1 LAPVQHFRDDSQAA
15 KDDGVRQSSKFMAQ
29 PTLRRSLLAIGALY
43 ALGGAAANAQNLDQ
57 GKSAI
62 QLFNDSC
69 TACHRG
75 AAGLAR
81 GRSRTALFQFLQE
94 HYSSGSTTAAEL
106 ASYLASVDRPQGG
119 RSRPAEAPPARNPA
133 PPAARP
139 PGTRPVHTHQRH
151 SPHRIQTEKPPTGPA
166 AAGRSFP

>member
-1 LAPVQHFRDDSQAA
+1 MSRP
-15 KDDGVRQSSKFMAQ
+15 K
-29 PTLRRSLLAIGALY
+29 LRRSLLALGALC
-43 ALGGAAANAQNLDQ
+43 ALGGAAAQAQNLDQ
-57 GKSAI
+57 GKSAV
-62 QLFNDSC
+62 QLFNNSC

-119 RSRPAEAPPARNPA
+119 RARPAEGNPARPVAANPA
-133 PPAARP
+133 PPVSRAHGPRSR
-139 PGTRPVHTHQRH
+139 TRQRH
-151 SPHRIQTEKPPTGPA
+151 PANRIQTDKPPTSPA
-166 AAGRSFP
+166 AGGRSFP

>member
-1 LAPVQHFRDDSQAA
+1 MSQ
-15 KDDGVRQSSKFMAQ
+15 QQ
-29 PTLRRSLLAIGALY
+29 LRRALLTLSALC
-43 ALGGAAANAQNLDQ
+43 AFGTAAANAQNLDQ
-57 GKSAI
+57 GKSAV

-81 GRSRTALFQFLQE
+81 GRSRTALYQFLQE

-119 RSRPAEAPPARNPA
+119 RARPAEAGPARPVAGNPP

-139 PGTRPVHTHQRH
+139 PGARSVRTHQRH

>member
-1 LAPVQHFRDDSQAA
+1 MSQQ
-15 KDDGVRQSSKFMAQ
+15 K
-29 PTLRRSLLAIGALY
+29 LWRSLLALGALY
-43 ALGGAAANAQNLDQ
+43 ALGTAGVNAQNLDQ
-57 GKSAI
+57 GKSAV

-94 HYSSGSTTAAEL
+94 HYSSGSTTAAAL

-119 RSRPAEAPPARNPA
+119 GRARPVEPGPARPVAGNPPPPAPRAHVHGP
-133 PPAARP
+133 RI
-139 PGTRPVHTHQRH
+139 HTHQRH
-151 SPHRIQTEKPPTGPA
+151 APDRIQTQKPPTGA
-166 AAGRSFP
+166 AAGGRSFP

>member
-1 LAPVQHFRDDSQAA
+1 MS
-15 KDDGVRQSSKFMAQ
+15 RQQ
-29 PTLRRSLLAIGALY
+29 LQRVLLALGALY
-43 ALGGAAANAQNLDQ
+43 ALGTVGANAQNLDQ
-57 GKSAI
+57 GKSAV

-119 RSRPAEAPPARNPA
+119 RARPAEAGAVRPVAGNPP

-139 PGTRPVHTHQRH
+139 PGARSPGPRPVRTHQRH

-166 AAGRSFP
+166 AGGRSFP

>member
-1 LAPVQHFRDDSQAA
+1 MS
-15 KDDGVRQSSKFMAQ
+15 RQK
-29 PTLRRSLLAIGALY
+29 LRRALLTLGALW

-57 GKSAI
+57 GKSAV

-69 TACHRG
+69 TACHQS
-75 AAGLAR
+75 APGLAR

-119 RSRPAEAPPARNPA
+119 RSRPVAREAAPRPDAQNPPQPAPRAHVHGPRIHTRQRHAPDRIETQKPPA
-133 PPAARP
+133 
-139 PGTRPVHTHQRH
+139 
-151 SPHRIQTEKPPTGPA
+151 GPA
-166 AAGRSFP
+166 AGGRSFP

>member
-1 LAPVQHFRDDSQAA
+1 V
-15 KDDGVRQSSKFMAQ
+15 KFMAKL
-29 PTLRRSLLAIGALY
+29 PVRLFALGALV
-43 ALGGAAANAQNLDQ
+43 ALGAAAANAQNLDQ

-75 AAGLAR
+75 AVGLAR

-94 HYSSGSTTAAEL
+94 HYSSSSTTAAEL

-119 RSRPAEAPPARNPA
+119 GRARPVVGSPAQPAAPPAPRAHVHGP
-133 PPAARP
+133 RSH
-139 PGTRPVHTHQRH
+139 TRQHHT
-151 SPHRIQTEKPPTGPA
+151 PDRIQTEKPPAGPA
-166 AAGRSFP
+166 AGGRSFP

>member
-1 LAPVQHFRDDSQAA
+1 MSQR
-15 KDDGVRQSSKFMAQ
+15 K
-29 PTLRRSLLAIGALY
+29 LRRALLTLGALY
-43 ALGGAAANAQNLDQ
+43 ALGTAAANAQNLDQ
-57 GKSAI
+57 GKSAV

-69 TACHRG
+69 TACHSN

-119 RSRPAEAPPARNPA
+119 RARPAAANPA
-133 PPAARP
+133 PPVPPIQQPAPRTHAPHGPRP
-139 PGTRPVHTHQRH
+139 RTHQH
-151 SPHRIQTEKPPTGPA
+151 HPADRIQTEKPPTGPA

>member
-1 LAPVQHFRDDSQAA
+1 MS
-15 KDDGVRQSSKFMAQ
+15 RQKWRRALL
-29 PTLRRSLLAIGALY
+29 TLGALY
-43 ALGGAAANAQNLDQ
+43 ALGTAAANAQNLDQ
-57 GKSAI
+57 GKSAV

-81 GRSRTALFQFLQE
+81 GRSRTALYQFLQE

-119 RSRPAEAPPARNPA
+119 RARPVEAVPARPVARNPA
-133 PPAARP
+133 PPAPRTQQPAPRTHAPHGPRP
-139 PGTRPVHTHQRH
+139 RTHQH
-151 SPHRIQTEKPPTGPA
+151 HPADRIQTEKPPTGPA
-166 AAGRSFP
+166 AGGRSFP

>member
-1 LAPVQHFRDDSQAA
+1 MSQQ
-15 KDDGVRQSSKFMAQ
+15 K
-29 PTLRRSLLAIGALY
+29 LRRALLTLGALW

-57 GKSAI
+57 GKSAV

-81 GRSRTALFQFLQE
+81 GRSRTALYQFLQE
-94 HYSSGSTTAAEL
+94 HYSSSSTTAAEL

-119 RSRPAEAPPARNPA
+119 RARPAEVGPARPVAGNPP

-139 PGTRPVHTHQRH
+139 PGPRPVRTHQRH

>member
-1 LAPVQHFRDDSQAA
+1 MSNTQGRFSRA
-15 KDDGVRQSSKFMAQ
+15 KDDGVRRLPKSMSQLRGGLF
-29 PTLRRSLLAIGALY
+29 TLGALCV
-43 ALGGAAANAQNLDQ
+43 LGSAAANAQNLDQ
-57 GKSAI
+57 GKSAV

-119 RSRPAEAPPARNPA
+119 RARPAEAAPARPVAGNPP

-139 PGTRPVHTHQRH
+139 PGPRPVRTHQRH